1 MIAQTHDSNR
11 SREAVVDI
19 EGVTKL
25 FGSGSTI
32 VKAVDGI
39 DLRLHRGEVLLVM
52 GPSGSGKTTL
62 LTIIG
67 GILKPTSGLV
77 RINGY
82 EITSMQES
90 QLSKVRRHQVGFVFQ
105 TFNLLEALNSVE
117 NVEIA
122 LNFAGITGK
131 AARNRATAL
140 LVDLGMKGRLRF
152 KPQALSGG
160 EKQRVSIARALAN
173 DPQLILADEP
183 TANLDSKHGQEVV
196 VLLRDIA
203 KVQGRTVVIVSHD
216 PRIIDM
222 ADRVLWLE
230 DGRFQDYQRPQR
242 ISADSVPGSFAHVL
256 RQLASQQWPWVHRQ

>member
-1 MIAQTHDSNR
+1 MR
-11 SREAVVDI
+11 
-19 EGVTKL
+19 
-25 FGSGSTI
+25 
-32 VKAVDGI
+32 I
-39 DLRLHRGEVLLVM
+39 D
-52 GPSGSGKTTL
+52 
-62 LTIIG
+62 
-67 GILKPTSGLV
+67 
-77 RINGY
+77 GY
-82 EITSMQES
+82 EITSMKEA
-90 QLSKVRRHQVGFVFQ
+90 QLTKVRRHQVGFVFQ

-131 AARNRATAL
+131 AARNRATGL

-230 DGRFQDYQRPQR
+230 DGRFRDYQQPRR
-242 ISADSVPGSFAHVL
+242 FSADPVPGSFAHVL
-256 RQLASQQWPWVHRQ
+256 RQLASQQWPWVERQ

>member
-1 MIAQTHDSNR
+1 MNAQTNSSER
-11 SREAVVDI
+11 SGEAVVDI

-25 FGSGSTI
+25 FGSGSTM

-67 GILKPTSGLV
+67 GILKPTSGVV

-131 AARNRATAL
+131 TARNRATAL

-173 DPQLILADEP
+173 NPQLILADEP

-203 KVQGRTVVIVSHD
+203 KELGRTVVIVSHD

-230 DGRFQDYQRPQR
+230 DGRFRDYQQPRR
-242 ISADSVPGSFAHVL
+242 FSADSVPGTFAHVL
-256 RQLASQQWPWVHRQ
+256 RQLASQQWPWVERQ

>member
-1 MIAQTHDSNR
+1 M
-11 SREAVVDI
+11 
-19 EGVTKL
+19 
-25 FGSGSTI
+25 

-82 EITSMQES
+82 EITSMKES
-90 QLSKVRRHQVGFVFQ
+90 QLTKVRQHQVGFVFQ
-105 TFNLLEALNSVE
+105 TFNLLESLNSVE

-122 LNFAGITGK
+122 LNFAGVTGK
-131 AARNRATAL
+131 TARNRATDL
-140 LVDLGMKGRLRF
+140 LIDLGMKGRLRF

-230 DGRFQDYQRPQR
+230 DGRFRDYQQPQR
-242 ISADSVPGSFAHVL
+242 FSADSIPGSFAHVL
-256 RQLASQQWPWVHRQ
+256 MQLASQQWRWVERQ